1 MLHIKNKILP
11 RSLKKEVYFAENYAS
26 FLPIPFPPPP
36 KKKILPWSYLLVI
49 TDISQQ
55 KLTKINHFSDFNN
68 FQPLFVQFS
77 FCVLQFFMSHC
88 FQITCRIYTKVFQLF
103 FSYCLNVSNQFRAF
117 YLKYYHTTCN
127 TTLSF

>member
-26 FLPIPFPPPP
+26 FLPIPPPPPPPPP
-36 KKKILPWSYLLVI
+36 KKNTTLIVSIGPNWHFP
-49 TDISQQ
+49 
-55 KLTKINHFSDFNN
+55 TKINHFSDFND

-127 TTLSF
+127 TILSF